1 MQIYRPYLAYFKAAI
16 KRHWEGLTSIESRI
30 QKTKRG
36 LGNGRHNGNTVW
48 TRRRPA
54 LRNSVQWS
62 TAKLILF
69 LHTYLFFV
77 PIYFQVLH
85 VNAHNCV
92 LAIVVKIDFKWI
104 ILVLY
109 GIFCFVYENKAIMD
123 VIISLENTWI
133 SQSLL
138 TNCFQSEII
147 VFISVSSDNKQRF
160 TVLKGSCSL
169 LKKPLLYSRYLYIY
183 LIGFCESFEHTYFCS

>member
-54 LRNSVQWS
+54 LPNSVQWS

-77 PIYFQVLH
+77 PIYFQVIH

-92 LAIVVKIDFKWI
+92 SAIVVKIDFKWI

-109 GIFCFVYENKAIMD
+109 GIYCFVLKYNYYGCYYFFRKHL
-123 VIISLENTWI
+123 VF
-133 SQSLL
+133 Q
-138 TNCFQSEII
+138 NCFQYEII
-147 VFISVSSDNKQRF
+147 LQCLVTINN
-160 TVLKGSCSL
+160 VLRLEKAFVCCC
-169 LKKPLLYSRYLYIY
+169 KNFHYNRYLH
-183 LIGFCESFEHTYFCS
+183 F